1 MPRISYFYGISIY
14 MHFYDHNPPHFHAR
28 YGRTKALVSIDTGDI
43 VAGDLPRTAKRLVKE
58 WALSHQAELLENW
71 TRAQAEGDLE
81 RIPGPDG
88 AG

>member
-14 MHFYDHNPPHFHAR
+14 MYFDDHNPPHFHVR
-28 YGRTKALVSIDTGDI
+28 HGRAKAMVLIETGEVLTGDI
-43 VAGDLPRTAKRLVKE
+43 PRTARRMVRD
-58 WALSHQAELLENW
+58 WALAHQAELRENW
-71 TRAQAEGDLE
+71 VRAQAEGELE